1 MGDPKRPKK
10 KYKKPFQPWQKDRM
24 AVELELIGKYGL
36 RNKKEYLRH
45 EAYLR
50 KIRGQARYIL
60 AILETEKREKVEK
73 ELLSRLE
80 RLGLLPKEAALD
92 DALSLTTED
101 LLKRRLQTMVFR
113 QGFAKSLHHARQ
125 LLAHGH
131 IALKGQKVTSP
142 SRLLLKEEENEL
154 TYAAAS
160 PYMDESHPER
170 PSTPAPEVNK

>member
-1 MGDPKRPKK
+1 MGDPKKQKK

-24 AVELELIGKYGL
+24 ALELELIGKYGL

-50 KIRGQARYIL
+50 KLRERARQIL
-60 AILETEKREKVEK
+60 AILETQKREKVEK

-80 RLGLLPKEAALD
+80 RLGLLPKEAILD
-92 DALSLTTED
+92 EVLSLTAEG
-101 LLKRRLQTMVFR
+101 LLKRRLQTIVFR
-113 QGFAKSLHHARQ
+113 QGLAKSVHHARQ

-131 IALKGQKVTSP
+131 IALRGQKITSP
-142 SRLLLKEEENEL
+142 SRLLFKEEENEL

-160 PYMDESHPER
+160 PYTEEKHPER
-170 PSTPAPEVNK
+170 PSTSVPEINE

>member
-50 KIRGQARYIL
+50 KIRGQARHIL

-73 ELLSRLE
+73 ELLSRLA
-80 RLGLLPKEAALD
+80 RLGLLPKEAILD

-101 LLKRRLQTMVFR
+101 LLKRRLQTIVFR

-131 IALKGQKVTSP
+131 IALRGQKVTSP

-154 TYAAAS
+154 TYAATS

-170 PSTPAPEVNK
+170 PSTPVHEVSE